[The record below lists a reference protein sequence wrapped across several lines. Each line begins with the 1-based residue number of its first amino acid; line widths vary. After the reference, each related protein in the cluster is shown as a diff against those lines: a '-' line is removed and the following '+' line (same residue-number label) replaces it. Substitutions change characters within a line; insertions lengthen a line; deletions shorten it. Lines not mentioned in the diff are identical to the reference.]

1 MASLYD
7 DATQVLSELVG
18 KPATFHDGQ
27 YEAIE
32 AIVADRR
39 RGLVVQ
45 RTGWGKSAVY
55 FVATAL
61 LRKQG
66 HGPTLIISPLLALM
80 ADQVAAAQR
89 AGIVAESI
97 NSTNA
102 AAWDEISQRLARNEI
117 DVLLISPERL
127 NNPVFRDT
135 QLPDLTERLGL
146 LVIDE
151 AHCISD
157 WGHDFRPDYRRI
169 GAVIEQLPNTP
180 ILATTATAN
189 QRVVEDVIEQLGNNV
204 FVTRGP
210 LARSSLRLSV
220 LPVADAA
227 TRIGW
232 LIDHL
237 NDFESSG
244 IIYTLT
250 VAAAED
256 IAQALQAAGHNVAA
270 YTGATAVEERSELEA
285 ALKDNQVKAL
295 VATSALGM
303 GFDKPDLGFV
313 VHFGAPSSPVSYY
326 QHIGR
331 AGRGTEH
338 AEAVLLPGHEDQRI
352 WEYFATA
359 SMPNADIAHQVLQ
372 VASAPL
378 SVPALSARVDLSV
391 SRLELLLKILAVDD
405 VMIRTKGGWQ
415 ATGEPWVYDT
425 QRYENVAAQRV
436 AEQDLMIQYQR
447 TKQCRMRFLSETL
460 DDPYAANCGRCDN
473 CVGPWHQLEISAEAR
488 GQASQVLSRPGVEIA
503 PRRMWPT
510 GMPNLGVELKG
521 KISLQAETGRALA
534 RLTDLGWGG
543 TLRALQDPATPDA
556 PISQAL
562 VKAVVEVL
570 TDWNWAQRPIAVVSM
585 PSPKRPQLVN
595 SLAQAI
601 SQIGQLPY
609 LGELVWNGP
618 VENPATNSAF
628 RLAQVIERYSV
639 PQPLRQM
646 LATAPEPGPVLLVD
660 DFANTKWSL
669 TVAAVRLR
677 EAGAQ
682 GVLPLTLGTS

>member
-169 GAVIEQLPNTP
+169 GTVIEQLPITP

-227 TRIGW
+227 TYRMA
-232 LIDHL
+232 D
-237 NDFESSG
+237 
-244 IIYTLT
+244 
-250 VAAAED
+250 
-256 IAQALQAAGHNVAA
+256 
-270 YTGATAVEERSELEA
+270 RS
-285 ALKDNQVKAL
+285 
-295 VATSALGM
+295 
-303 GFDKPDLGFV
+303 
-313 VHFGAPSSPVSYY
+313 
-326 QHIGR
+326 
-331 AGRGTEH
+331 
-338 AEAVLLPGHEDQRI
+338 
-352 WEYFATA
+352 
-359 SMPNADIAHQVLQ
+359 
-372 VASAPL
+372 
-378 SVPALSARVDLSV
+378 
-391 SRLELLLKILAVDD
+391 
-405 VMIRTKGGWQ
+405 
-415 ATGEPWVYDT
+415 
-425 QRYENVAAQRV
+425 
-436 AEQDLMIQYQR
+436 
-447 TKQCRMRFLSETL
+447 
-460 DDPYAANCGRCDN
+460 
-473 CVGPWHQLEISAEAR
+473 
-488 GQASQVLSRPGVEIA
+488 
-503 PRRMWPT
+503 
-510 GMPNLGVELKG
+510 
-521 KISLQAETGRALA
+521 
-534 RLTDLGWGG
+534 
-543 TLRALQDPATPDA
+543 
-556 PISQAL
+556 
-562 VKAVVEVL
+562 
-570 TDWNWAQRPIAVVSM
+570 
-585 PSPKRPQLVN
+585 
-595 SLAQAI
+595 
-601 SQIGQLPY
+601 
-609 LGELVWNGP
+609 
-618 VENPATNSAF
+618 
-628 RLAQVIERYSV
+628 
-639 PQPLRQM
+639 
-646 LATAPEPGPVLLVD
+646 PE
-660 DFANTKWSL
+660 
-669 TVAAVRLR
+669 
-677 EAGAQ
+677 
-682 GVLPLTLGTS
+682 